1 MPSRTLYIIYPV
13 FCRLCMR
20 CGAWY
25 WSIQF
30 VDVLYAAW
38 LMQLSLQ
45 SLGRKE
51 TPTSDGNYMNVH
63 VHVATAITPVKVLER
78 EVDLPRTWLS
88 PILGNYGGMCC
99 VCTRGSKDCSMFTGG
114 PSSSMYMYSASLQ
127 SHTAIDLIEVNRE

>member
-1 MPSRTLYIIYPV
+1 MPSRTLYIIYSV

-51 TPTSDGNYMNVH
+51 TPTSDGNHIDVH
-63 VHVATAITPVKVLER
+63 VHVATDNAGQSTREESRSSQNVAFPDPWQLWWNVLR
-78 EVDLPRTWLS
+78 
-88 PILGNYGGMCC
+88 MH
-99 VCTRGSKDCSMFTGG
+99 TRFQRLFTGG

>member
-1 MPSRTLYIIYPV
+1 MPTRTLYIIYSV

-25 WSIQF
+25 WFIQF

-51 TPTSDGNYMNVH
+51 TPTSDVNHTHVH
-63 VHVATAITPVKVLER
+63 VHVATDNVGEVGQSTRKESRSSQNVAFPDPWQLWWNVLR
-78 EVDLPRTWLS
+78 
-88 PILGNYGGMCC
+88 MH
-99 VCTRGSKDCSMFTGG
+99 TRFQRLFTGG
-114 PSSSMYMYSASLQ
+114 PSSSMYMYSASLAIAY
-127 SHTAIDLIEVNRE
+127 SHRPH